1 MLRTLIAGLVL
12 VALAGC
18 SSSSVAP
25 EEQLTQE
32 GRTLVRYEG
41 AELQALVSYRWA
53 DAHLGDE
60 WLVLVAWLSG
70 GRSATTVIDRDAITL
85 RGPNGTRYPLPS
97 QQAFREAFPG
107 ILSSLRSVDLA
118 YPPGRGFAGERR
130 PCGRWF
136 LAAPFEGFAYDT
148 VDVSPFHFCSGLL
161 VFLVPGGVQPGPW
174 VLEIDLPES
183 KVRVPFVLG
192 QETGNRG

>member
-1 MLRTLIAGLVL
+1 MTRKLAAVML
-12 VALAGC
+12 VAACVAC

-25 EEQLTQE
+25 EDELTQE

-60 WLVLVAWLSG
+60 WLVLVVWLSG
-70 GRSATTVIDRDAITL
+70 GRSATTVVERDAIQL
-85 RGPNGTRYPLPS
+85 RGPAGTRYPLPS
-97 QQAFREAFPG
+97 QQAFREAYSEVLTAL
-107 ILSSLRSVDLA
+107 ISTDLS
-118 YPPGRGFAGERR
+118 YPPGRGFGSDRR

-148 VDVSPFHFCSGLL
+148 VDVSPFQFCSGLL

-174 VLEIDLPES
+174 ELEIDLQES
-183 KVRVPFVLG
+183 KVRIPFVLG
-192 QETGNRG
+192 ESDR

>member
-1 MLRTLIAGLVL
+1 MRRKLIPVL
-12 VALAGC
+12 ILAAC
-18 SSSSVAP
+18 AACASSGVLP
-25 EEQLTQE
+25 EEELTQE
-32 GRTLVRYEG
+32 SRTLVRYEG

-60 WLVLVAWLSG
+60 WLVLMVWLSG
-70 GRSATTVIDRDAITL
+70 GRSASTVIEREAIRL
-85 RGPNGTRYPLPS
+85 RGPDGNRYPLPS
-97 QQAFREAFPG
+97 QQAFREAYPE
-107 ILSSLRSVDLA
+107 IVSAQRSVDLS
-118 YPPGRGFAGERR
+118 YPPGRGFGADRR

-183 KVRVPFVLG
+183 KVRIPFVLG
-192 QETGNRG
+192 EDGGG

>member
-1 MLRTLIAGLVL
+1 MPRRLVVVLI
-12 VALAGC
+12 LAVCAAC
-18 SSSSVAP
+18 SSSGVAP
-25 EEQLTQE
+25 EEELTQE

-70 GRSATTVIDRDAITL
+70 GRSATTVIDRNAITV
-85 RGPNGTRYPLPS
+85 RGPDGTRYPLPS
-97 QQAFREAFPG
+97 QQAFREAYPE
-107 ILSSLRSVDLA
+107 ILSSLRSVDLS
-118 YPPGRGFAGERR
+118 YPPGRGFAGDRR

-148 VDVSPFHFCSGLL
+148 VDVSSFHFCSGPL

-174 VLEIDLPES
+174 VLEINLPES

-192 QETGNRG
+192 EGAGD